1 MANPVIINPKLTLA
15 GQAAAFIASST
26 GVELKIT
33 HASFGRGHYDPTG
46 DEVALSDPVGSKI
59 LLAGGGRPT
68 PYQLRTVSVW
78 KENVGQVAIGEI
90 AWWAGDVLAF
100 IWSKAS
106 GEIASYKTDGVA
118 YVLFSDLKL
127 AQVPAGSINIEIN
140 PGESVALAALG
151 EHESF
156 EHAHPQ
162 YLLRKSVASDSG
174 PLMGLKHSI
183 GSTANALVLELDA
196 AESVLTTY
204 DQFQRFQF
212 LATSANTTSVT
223 VDIEAIGVTTVKRA
237 GDSGLVDL
245 EPGDI
250 KAGGLYDLNYDG
262 AYFQLGGGVGSGK
275 AFERFSFVA
284 GMAQSDFIAAHVP
297 GSVIVLRNGREIRDF
312 TSAADGSKIS
322 TAIPCNLDDNIEV
335 LAFKSFKVADAYT
348 KAEINALLVTAS
360 ALPVG
365 TMLPFPRS
373 VVPPGFLEVDG
384 SDFSASVYPDLAAYL
399 GGNTLPESRA
409 EFFRGWDH
417 GRGIDVDRSIGTHQS
432 DSVRSRTNIGV
443 SQTNW
448 AESGLQAGLGFLM
461 AGGAVSIP
469 AGAET
474 RPQNLAVMW
483 CIKAWNAPI
492 NQGVINIAALAVLA
506 AQATETTQGTAKLS
520 TQAQVNAGVD
530 DKTIVTPKKQRLGFA
545 MLFAV
550 NGFIA
555 LPTWL
560 GGFVFQW
567 GRITINQPAINN
579 TASGNWVF
587 PMQFPTA
594 CLSTWAFQHALGGS
608 GSSLLER
615 LCGDG
620 EPTINSTTFL
630 ISDAD
635 ATGNY
640 TLRTFAIGS

>member
-26 GVELKIT
+26 GVELKLT
-33 HASFGRGHYDPTG
+33 HTSYGRGHYDPTG
-46 DEVALSDPVGSKI
+46 DEVALADPVGSKI

-196 AESVLTTY
+196 AESVLTKY

-284 GMAQSDFIAAHVP
+284 GIAQSDFIAAHVP

-312 TSAADGSKIS
+312 TSAADGSKVS
-322 TAIPCNLDDNIEV
+322 TAIPCNLGDNIEI

-348 KAEINALLVTAS
+348 KAEINALLATAG

-365 TMLPFPRS
+365 VMLPFPRGI
-373 VVPPGFLEVDG
+373 VPPGYLEVDG
-384 SDFSASVYPDLAAYL
+384 SDFNAAVYPDLAVYL
-399 GGNTLPESRA
+399 GGNTLPESRG

-417 GRGIDVDRSIGTHQS
+417 GRGVDSGRAIGTHQS
-432 DSVRSRTNIGV
+432 DSIRLQNSIGA
-443 SQTNW
+443 SQSNW
-448 AESGLQAGLGFLM
+448 ASQGSEAGLGYL
-461 AGGAVSIP
+461 AGGSGAILIP

-474 RPQNLAVMW
+474 RSRNLSVMW
-483 CIKAWNAPI
+483 CIKAWNAPV
-492 NQGVINIAALAVLA
+492 NQGVIDIAALSEQVKQLNNTLANLFKTPIDVTASRAINDPYTNNTGRPIFVSVVLLTSA
-506 AQATETTQGTAKLS
+506 INQTARII
-520 TQAQVNAGVD
+520 VGPV
-530 DKTIVTPKKQRLGFA
+530 TIVGSSF
-545 MLFAV
+545 
-550 NGFIA
+550 
-555 LPTWL
+555 PTS
-560 GGFVFQW
+560 GFVIAVSTVVPP
-567 GRITINQPAINN
+567 GSTYRVPVGSYTI
-579 TASGNWVF
+579 
-587 PMQFPTA
+587 
-594 CLSTWAFQHALGGS
+594 
-608 GSSLLER
+608 SSWTEFR
-615 LCGDG
+615 
-620 EPTINSTTFL
+620 
-630 ISDAD
+630 
-635 ATGNY
+635 
-640 TLRTFAIGS
+640 

>member
-26 GVELKIT
+26 GVELKLT
-33 HASFGRGHYDPTG
+33 HTSYGRGHYDPTG
-46 DEVALSDPVGSKI
+46 DEVALADPVGSKI

-127 AQVPAGSINIEIN
+127 AQVPAGSINIEIS

-174 PLMGLKHSI
+174 PLMGLKHSV

-284 GMAQSDFIAAHVP
+284 GIAQSDFIAAHVP

-312 TSAADGSKIS
+312 TSAADGSKVS
-322 TAIPCNLDDNIEV
+322 TAIPCNLGDNIEI

-348 KAEINALLVTAS
+348 KAEINALLATAG

-365 TMLPFPRS
+365 GMLPFPRG

-384 SDFSASVYPDLAAYL
+384 SDFNAAVYPDLAVYL
-399 GGNTLPESRA
+399 GGNTLPESRG

-417 GRGIDVDRSIGTHQS
+417 GRGVDAGRAMGTWQKGTLVSYDASINGAGVQAPRASNATADVISAFGAD
-432 DSVRSRTNIGV
+432 GV
-443 SQTNW
+443 SS
-448 AESGLQAGLGFLM
+448 ALYPGVEESGVPSSAAPLGTN
-461 AGGAVSIP
+461 SIT
-469 AGAET
+469 GSS
-474 RPQNLAVMW
+474 RPRNLSVMW
-483 CIKAWNAPI
+483 CIKAWNAPV
-492 NQGVINIAALAVLA
+492 NQGVIDIAAL
-506 AQATETTQGTAKLS
+506 S
-520 TQAQVNAGVD
+520 AQVTQLNNTLANLFKTPTDVTASRAINDPYTNNTGRPIFVSVVLLTSAVNQTARIIVGPV
-530 DKTIVTPKKQRLGFA
+530 TIVGSSF
-545 MLFAV
+545 
-550 NGFIA
+550 
-555 LPTWL
+555 PTS
-560 GGFVFQW
+560 GFVIAVSTVVPP
-567 GRITINQPAINN
+567 GSTYRVPAGSYTI
-579 TASGNWVF
+579 
-587 PMQFPTA
+587 
-594 CLSTWAFQHALGGS
+594 
-608 GSSLLER
+608 SSWTEFR
-615 LCGDG
+615 
-620 EPTINSTTFL
+620 
-630 ISDAD
+630 
-635 ATGNY
+635 
-640 TLRTFAIGS
+640 

>member
-15 GQAAAFIASST
+15 GQAAAFVASST
-26 GVELKIT
+26 GLELKLT
-33 HASFGRGHYDPTG
+33 HTSYGRGHYDPTG
-46 DEVALSDPVGSKI
+46 DEVALADPVGSKI

-284 GMAQSDFIAAHVP
+284 GIAQSDFIAAHVP

-312 TSAADGSKIS
+312 TSAADGSKVS
-322 TAIPCNLDDNIEV
+322 TAIPCNLGDNIEI

-348 KAEINALLVTAS
+348 KAEINALLATAG

-365 TMLPFPRS
+365 VMLPFPRGI
-373 VVPPGFLEVDG
+373 VPSGYLEVDG
-384 SDFSASVYPDLAAYL
+384 SDFNAAVYPDLAVYL
-399 GGNTLPESRA
+399 GGNTLPESR
-409 EFFRGWDH
+409 G
-417 GRGIDVDRSIGTHQS
+417 
-432 DSVRSRTNIGV
+432 
-443 SQTNW
+443 
-448 AESGLQAGLGFLM
+448 
-461 AGGAVSIP
+461 
-469 AGAET
+469 
-474 RPQNLAVMW
+474 
-483 CIKAWNAPI
+483 
-492 NQGVINIAALAVLA
+492 
-506 AQATETTQGTAKLS
+506 
-520 TQAQVNAGVD
+520 
-530 DKTIVTPKKQRLGFA
+530 
-545 MLFAV
+545 
-550 NGFIA
+550 
-555 LPTWL
+555 
-560 GGFVFQW
+560 
-567 GRITINQPAINN
+567 
-579 TASGNWVF
+579 
-587 PMQFPTA
+587 
-594 CLSTWAFQHALGGS
+594 
-608 GSSLLER
+608 
-615 LCGDG
+615 
-620 EPTINSTTFL
+620 
-630 ISDAD
+630 
-635 ATGNY
+635 
-640 TLRTFAIGS
+640 

>member
-26 GVELKIT
+26 GVELKLT
-33 HASFGRGHYDPTG
+33 HTSYGRGHYDPTG
-46 DEVALSDPVGSKI
+46 DEVALADPVGSKI

-284 GMAQSDFIAAHVP
+284 GIAQSDFIAAHVP

-312 TSAADGSKIS
+312 TSAADGSKVS
-322 TAIPCNLDDNIEV
+322 TAIPCNLGDNIEI

-348 KAEINALLVTAS
+348 KAEINALLATAG

-365 TMLPFPRS
+365 VMLPFPRGI
-373 VVPPGFLEVDG
+373 VPPGYLEVDG
-384 SDFSASVYPDLAAYL
+384 SDFNAAVYPDLAVYL
-399 GGNTLPESRA
+399 GGNTLPESRG

-417 GRGIDVDRSIGTHQS
+417 GRGVDSGRAIGTHQS
-432 DSVRSRTNIGV
+432 DSIRLQNSIGA
-443 SQTNW
+443 SQSNW
-448 AESGLQAGLGFLM
+448 ASQGSEAGLGYL
-461 AGGAVSIP
+461 AGASGAILIP

-474 RPQNLAVMW
+474 RSRNLSVMW
-483 CIKAWNAPI
+483 CIKAWNAPV
-492 NQGVINIAALAVLA
+492 NQGVIDIAAL
-506 AQATETTQGTAKLS
+506 S
-520 TQAQVNAGVD
+520 AQVTQLNNTLANLFKTPTDVTASRAINDPYTNNTGRPIFVSVVLLTSAINQTARIIVGPV
-530 DKTIVTPKKQRLGFA
+530 TIVGSSF
-545 MLFAV
+545 
-550 NGFIA
+550 
-555 LPTWL
+555 PTS
-560 GGFVFQW
+560 GFVIAVSTVVPP
-567 GRITINQPAINN
+567 GATYRVPVGSYTI
-579 TASGNWVF
+579 
-587 PMQFPTA
+587 
-594 CLSTWAFQHALGGS
+594 
-608 GSSLLER
+608 SSWTEFR
-615 LCGDG
+615 
-620 EPTINSTTFL
+620 
-630 ISDAD
+630 
-635 ATGNY
+635 
-640 TLRTFAIGS
+640 

>member
-26 GVELKIT
+26 GVELKLT
-33 HASFGRGHYDPTG
+33 HTSYGRGHYDPTG
-46 DEVALSDPVGSKI
+46 DEVALADPVGSKI

-174 PLMGLKHSI
+174 PLMGLKHSV

-284 GMAQSDFIAAHVP
+284 GIAQSDFIAAHVP

-312 TSAADGSKIS
+312 TSAADGSKVS
-322 TAIPCNLDDNIEV
+322 TAIPCNLGDNIEI

-348 KAEINALLVTAS
+348 KAEINALLATAG

-365 TMLPFPRS
+365 VMLPFPRGI
-373 VVPPGFLEVDG
+373 VPPGYLEVDG
-384 SDFSASVYPDLAAYL
+384 SDFNAAVYPDLAVYL
-399 GGNTLPESRA
+399 GGNTLPESRG

-417 GRGIDVDRSIGTHQS
+417 GRGVDSGRSIGTHQS
-432 DSVRSRTNIGV
+432 DSIRLQNSIGA
-443 SQTNW
+443 SQSNW
-448 AESGLQAGLGFLM
+448 ASQGSTAGLGYL
-461 AGGAVSIP
+461 AGGSGAILIP

-474 RPQNLAVMW
+474 RSRNLSVMW
-483 CIKAWNAPI
+483 CIKAWNAPV
-492 NQGVINIAALAVLA
+492 NQGVIDIAALSEQVKQLNNTLANLFKTPTDVTASRAINDPYTNNTGRPIFVSVVLLTSA
-506 AQATETTQGTAKLS
+506 INQTARII
-520 TQAQVNAGVD
+520 VGPV
-530 DKTIVTPKKQRLGFA
+530 TIVGSSF
-545 MLFAV
+545 
-550 NGFIA
+550 
-555 LPTWL
+555 PTS
-560 GGFVFQW
+560 GFVIAVSTVVPP
-567 GRITINQPAINN
+567 GSTYRVPAGSYTI
-579 TASGNWVF
+579 
-587 PMQFPTA
+587 
-594 CLSTWAFQHALGGS
+594 
-608 GSSLLER
+608 SSWTEFR
-615 LCGDG
+615 
-620 EPTINSTTFL
+620 
-630 ISDAD
+630 
-635 ATGNY
+635 
-640 TLRTFAIGS
+640 

>member
-26 GVELKIT
+26 GVELKLT
-33 HASFGRGHYDPTG
+33 HTSYGRGHYDPTG
-46 DEVALSDPVGSKI
+46 DEVALADPVGSKI

-284 GMAQSDFIAAHVP
+284 GIAQSDFIAAHVP

-312 TSAADGSKIS
+312 TSAADGSKVS
-322 TAIPCNLDDNIEV
+322 TAIPCNLGDNIEI

-348 KAEINALLVTAS
+348 KAEINALLATAG

-365 TMLPFPRS
+365 VMLPFPRGI
-373 VVPPGFLEVDG
+373 VPPGYLEVDG
-384 SDFSASVYPDLAAYL
+384 SDFNAAVYPDLAVYL
-399 GGNTLPESRA
+399 GGNTLPESRG

-417 GRGIDVDRSIGTHQS
+417 GRGVDSGRAIGTHQS
-432 DSVRSRTNIGV
+432 DSIRLQNSIGA
-443 SQTNW
+443 SQSNW
-448 AESGLQAGLGFLM
+448 ASQGSEAGLGYL
-461 AGGAVSIP
+461 AGGSGAILIP

-474 RPQNLAVMW
+474 RSRNLSVMW
-483 CIKAWNAPI
+483 CIKAWNAPV
-492 NQGVINIAALAVLA
+492 NQGVIDIAALSEQVKQLNNTLANLFKTPTDVTASRAINDPYTNNTGRPIFVSVVLLTSA
-506 AQATETTQGTAKLS
+506 INQTARII
-520 TQAQVNAGVD
+520 VGPV
-530 DKTIVTPKKQRLGFA
+530 TIVGSSF
-545 MLFAV
+545 
-550 NGFIA
+550 
-555 LPTWL
+555 PTS
-560 GGFVFQW
+560 GFVIAVSTVVPP
-567 GRITINQPAINN
+567 GSTYRVPVGSYTI
-579 TASGNWVF
+579 
-587 PMQFPTA
+587 
-594 CLSTWAFQHALGGS
+594 
-608 GSSLLER
+608 SSWTEFR
-615 LCGDG
+615 
-620 EPTINSTTFL
+620 
-630 ISDAD
+630 
-635 ATGNY
+635 
-640 TLRTFAIGS
+640 

>member
-26 GVELKIT
+26 GVELKLT
-33 HASFGRGHYDPTG
+33 HTSYGRGHYDPTG
-46 DEVALSDPVGSKI
+46 DEVALADPVGSKI

-312 TSAADGSKIS
+312 TSAADGSKVS
-322 TAIPCNLDDNIEV
+322 TAIPCNLGDNIEV

-348 KAEINALLVTAS
+348 KAEINALLATAG

-365 TMLPFPRS
+365 VMLPFPRGI
-373 VVPPGFLEVDG
+373 VPPGFLEVDG
-384 SDFSASVYPDLAAYL
+384 TSFNAAVYPDLAAYL
-399 GGNTLPESRA
+399 GGNTLPESRG

-417 GRGIDVDRSIGTHQS
+417 GRGVDSDRSIGSYQS
-432 DSVRSRTNIGV
+432 DSVRSPAPIAV
-443 SQTNW
+443 VQYNW
-448 AESGLQAGLGFLM
+448 AAQGSDAGLGFL
-461 AGGAVSIP
+461 AGSGETLIP

-474 RPQNLAVMW
+474 RSRNLSVMW
-483 CIKAWNAPI
+483 CIKAWSAPV
-492 NQGVINIAALAVLA
+492 NQGSINIAAL
-506 AQATETTQGTAKLS
+506 T
-520 TQAQVNAGVD
+520 AQVTELNNTLANLFKTPTDVTTSRAINEPYTNNTGRPIFVSVVLLTSAANQTARIIVGPV
-530 DKTIVTPKKQRLGFA
+530 TIVGSSF
-545 MLFAV
+545 
-550 NGFIA
+550 
-555 LPTWL
+555 PTS
-560 GGFVFQW
+560 GFVIAVSTVVPP
-567 GRITINQPAINN
+567 GSTYRVPAGSYTI
-579 TASGNWVF
+579 S
-587 PMQFPTA
+587 
-594 CLSTWAFQHALGGS
+594 SWAEF
-608 GSSLLER
+608 R
-615 LCGDG
+615 
-620 EPTINSTTFL
+620 
-630 ISDAD
+630 
-635 ATGNY
+635 
-640 TLRTFAIGS
+640 

>member
-26 GVELKIT
+26 GVELKLT
-33 HASFGRGHYDPTG
+33 HTSYGRGHYDPTG
-46 DEVALSDPVGSKI
+46 DEVALADPVGSKI

-284 GMAQSDFIAAHVP
+284 GIAQSDFIAAHVP

-312 TSAADGSKIS
+312 TSAADGSKVS
-322 TAIPCNLDDNIEV
+322 TAIPCNLGDNIEI

-348 KAEINALLVTAS
+348 KAEINALLATAG

-365 TMLPFPRS
+365 VMLPFPRGI
-373 VVPPGFLEVDG
+373 VPPGYLEVDG
-384 SDFSASVYPDLAAYL
+384 SDFNAAVYPDLAVYL
-399 GGNTLPESRA
+399 GGNTLPESRG

-417 GRGIDVDRSIGTHQS
+417 GRGVDSGRAIGTHQS
-432 DSVRSRTNIGV
+432 DSIRLQNSIGA
-443 SQTNW
+443 SQSNW
-448 AESGLQAGLGFLM
+448 ASQGSTAGLGYL
-461 AGGAVSIP
+461 AGGSGAILIP

-474 RPQNLAVMW
+474 RSRNLSVMW
-483 CIKAWNAPI
+483 CIKAWNAPV
-492 NQGVINIAALAVLA
+492 NQGVIDIAALSEQVKQLNNTLANLFKTPTDVTASRAINDPYTNNTGRPIFVSVVLLTSA
-506 AQATETTQGTAKLS
+506 INQTARII
-520 TQAQVNAGVD
+520 VGPV
-530 DKTIVTPKKQRLGFA
+530 TIVGSSF
-545 MLFAV
+545 
-550 NGFIA
+550 
-555 LPTWL
+555 PTS
-560 GGFVFQW
+560 GFVIAVSTVVPP
-567 GRITINQPAINN
+567 GSTYRVPAGSYTI
-579 TASGNWVF
+579 
-587 PMQFPTA
+587 
-594 CLSTWAFQHALGGS
+594 
-608 GSSLLER
+608 SSWTEFR
-615 LCGDG
+615 
-620 EPTINSTTFL
+620 
-630 ISDAD
+630 
-635 ATGNY
+635 
-640 TLRTFAIGS
+640 

>member
-26 GVELKIT
+26 GVELKLT
-33 HASFGRGHYDPTG
+33 HTSYGRGHYDPTG
-46 DEVALSDPVGSKI
+46 DEVALADPVGSKI

-284 GMAQSDFIAAHVP
+284 GIAQSDFIAAHVP

-312 TSAADGSKIS
+312 TSAADGSKVS
-322 TAIPCNLDDNIEV
+322 TAIPCNLGDNIEI

-348 KAEINALLVTAS
+348 KAEINALLATAG

-365 TMLPFPRS
+365 VMLPFPRGI
-373 VVPPGFLEVDG
+373 VPPGYLEVDG
-384 SDFSASVYPDLAAYL
+384 SDFNAAVYPDLAVYL
-399 GGNTLPESRA
+399 GGNTLPESRG

-417 GRGIDVDRSIGTHQS
+417 GRGVDSGRAIGTHQS
-432 DSVRSRTNIGV
+432 DSIRLQNSIGA
-443 SQTNW
+443 SQSNW
-448 AESGLQAGLGFLM
+448 ASQGSEAGLGYL
-461 AGGAVSIP
+461 AGASGAILIP

-474 RPQNLAVMW
+474 RSRNLSVMW
-483 CIKAWNAPI
+483 CIKAWNAPV
-492 NQGVINIAALAVLA
+492 NQGVIDIAALSEQVKQLNNTLANLFKTPTDVTASRAINDPYTNNTGRPIFVSVVLLTSA
-506 AQATETTQGTAKLS
+506 INQTARII
-520 TQAQVNAGVD
+520 VGPV
-530 DKTIVTPKKQRLGFA
+530 TIVGSSF
-545 MLFAV
+545 
-550 NGFIA
+550 
-555 LPTWL
+555 PTS
-560 GGFVFQW
+560 GFVIAVSTVVPP
-567 GRITINQPAINN
+567 GATYRVPVGSYTI
-579 TASGNWVF
+579 
-587 PMQFPTA
+587 
-594 CLSTWAFQHALGGS
+594 
-608 GSSLLER
+608 SSWTEFR
-615 LCGDG
+615 
-620 EPTINSTTFL
+620 
-630 ISDAD
+630 
-635 ATGNY
+635 
-640 TLRTFAIGS
+640 

>member
-26 GVELKIT
+26 GVELKLT
-33 HASFGRGHYDPTG
+33 HTSYGRGHYDPTG
-46 DEVALSDPVGSKI
+46 DEVALADPVGSKI

-106 GEIASYKTDGVA
+106 GEIASYKTDGVV

-284 GMAQSDFIAAHVP
+284 GIAQSDFIAAHVP

-312 TSAADGSKIS
+312 TSAADGSKVS
-322 TAIPCNLDDNIEV
+322 TAIPCNLGDNIEI

-348 KAEINALLVTAS
+348 KAEINALLATAG

-365 TMLPFPRS
+365 VMLPFPRGI
-373 VVPPGFLEVDG
+373 VPPGYLEVDG
-384 SDFSASVYPDLAAYL
+384 SDFNAAVYPDLAVYL
-399 GGNTLPESRA
+399 GGNTLPESRG

-417 GRGIDVDRSIGTHQS
+417 GRGVDSGRAIGTHQS
-432 DSVRSRTNIGV
+432 DSIRLQNSIGA
-443 SQTNW
+443 SQSNW
-448 AESGLQAGLGFLM
+448 ASQGSTAGLGYL
-461 AGGAVSIP
+461 AGGSGAILIP

-474 RPQNLAVMW
+474 RSRNLSVMW
-483 CIKAWNAPI
+483 CIKAWNAPV
-492 NQGVINIAALAVLA
+492 NQGVIDIAALSEQVKQLNNTLANLFKTPTDVTASRAINDPYTNNTGRPIFVSVVLLTSA
-506 AQATETTQGTAKLS
+506 INQTARII
-520 TQAQVNAGVD
+520 VGPV
-530 DKTIVTPKKQRLGFA
+530 TIVGSSF
-545 MLFAV
+545 
-550 NGFIA
+550 
-555 LPTWL
+555 PTS
-560 GGFVFQW
+560 GFVIAVSTVVPP
-567 GRITINQPAINN
+567 GSTYRVPAGSYTI
-579 TASGNWVF
+579 
-587 PMQFPTA
+587 
-594 CLSTWAFQHALGGS
+594 
-608 GSSLLER
+608 SSWTEFR
-615 LCGDG
+615 
-620 EPTINSTTFL
+620 
-630 ISDAD
+630 
-635 ATGNY
+635 
-640 TLRTFAIGS
+640 

>member
-26 GVELKIT
+26 GVELKLT
-33 HASFGRGHYDPTG
+33 HTSYGRGHYDPTG
-46 DEVALSDPVGSKI
+46 DEVALADPVGSKI

-284 GMAQSDFIAAHVP
+284 GIAQSDFIAAHVP

-312 TSAADGSKIS
+312 TSAADGSKVS
-322 TAIPCNLDDNIEV
+322 TAIPCNLGDNIEI

-348 KAEINALLVTAS
+348 KAEINALLATAG

-365 TMLPFPRS
+365 VMLPFPRGI
-373 VVPPGFLEVDG
+373 VPPGYLEVDG
-384 SDFSASVYPDLAAYL
+384 SDFNAAVYPDLAVYL
-399 GGNTLPESRA
+399 GGNTLPESRG

-417 GRGIDVDRSIGTHQS
+417 GRGVDAGREVGSYQLSQNMRHSHPMPLTVSTDAVSPQFIEGSWAPFSGLPKVLFADPTPS
-432 DSVRSRTNIGV
+432 DNGSAMPTDWASSGGDESRSR
-443 SQTNW
+443 
-448 AESGLQAGLGFLM
+448 
-461 AGGAVSIP
+461 
-469 AGAET
+469 
-474 RPQNLAVMW
+474 NLSVMW
-483 CIKAWNAPI
+483 CIKAWSAPV
-492 NQGVINIAALAVLA
+492 NQGSINIAAL
-506 AQATETTQGTAKLS
+506 T
-520 TQAQVNAGVD
+520 AQVTELNNTLANLFKTPTDVTTSRAINEPYTNNTGRPIFVSVVLLTSAVNQTARIIVGPV
-530 DKTIVTPKKQRLGFA
+530 TIVGSSF
-545 MLFAV
+545 
-550 NGFIA
+550 
-555 LPTWL
+555 PTS
-560 GGFVFQW
+560 GFVIAVSTVVPP
-567 GRITINQPAINN
+567 GSTYRVPAGSYTI
-579 TASGNWVF
+579 S
-587 PMQFPTA
+587 
-594 CLSTWAFQHALGGS
+594 SWAEF
-608 GSSLLER
+608 R
-615 LCGDG
+615 
-620 EPTINSTTFL
+620 
-630 ISDAD
+630 
-635 ATGNY
+635 
-640 TLRTFAIGS
+640 

>member
-26 GVELKIT
+26 GVELKLT
-33 HASFGRGHYDPTG
+33 HTSYGRGHYDPTG
-46 DEVALSDPVGSKI
+46 DEVALADPVGSKI

-284 GMAQSDFIAAHVP
+284 GIAQSDFIAAHVP

-312 TSAADGSKIS
+312 TSAADGSKVS
-322 TAIPCNLDDNIEV
+322 TAIPCNLGDNIEI

-348 KAEINALLVTAS
+348 KAEINALLATAG

-365 TMLPFPRS
+365 VMLPFPRGI
-373 VVPPGFLEVDG
+373 VPPGYLEVDG
-384 SDFSASVYPDLAAYL
+384 SDFNAAVYPDLAVYL
-399 GGNTLPESRA
+399 GGNTLPESRG

-417 GRGIDVDRSIGTHQS
+417 GRGVDSGRAIGTHQS
-432 DSVRSRTNIGV
+432 DSIRLQNSIGA
-443 SQTNW
+443 SQSNW
-448 AESGLQAGLGFLM
+448 ASQGSEAGLGYL
-461 AGGAVSIP
+461 AGGSGAILIP

-474 RPQNLAVMW
+474 RSRNLSVMW
-483 CIKAWNAPI
+483 CIKAWNAPV
-492 NQGVINIAALAVLA
+492 NQGVIDIAAL
-506 AQATETTQGTAKLS
+506 S
-520 TQAQVNAGVD
+520 AQVTQLNNTLANLFKTPTDVTASRAINDPYTNNTGRPIFVSVVLLTSAINQTARIIVGPV
-530 DKTIVTPKKQRLGFA
+530 TIVGSSF
-545 MLFAV
+545 
-550 NGFIA
+550 
-555 LPTWL
+555 PTS
-560 GGFVFQW
+560 GFVIAVSTVVPP
-567 GRITINQPAINN
+567 GATYRVPVGSYTI
-579 TASGNWVF
+579 
-587 PMQFPTA
+587 
-594 CLSTWAFQHALGGS
+594 
-608 GSSLLER
+608 SSWTEFR
-615 LCGDG
+615 
-620 EPTINSTTFL
+620 
-630 ISDAD
+630 
-635 ATGNY
+635 
-640 TLRTFAIGS
+640 